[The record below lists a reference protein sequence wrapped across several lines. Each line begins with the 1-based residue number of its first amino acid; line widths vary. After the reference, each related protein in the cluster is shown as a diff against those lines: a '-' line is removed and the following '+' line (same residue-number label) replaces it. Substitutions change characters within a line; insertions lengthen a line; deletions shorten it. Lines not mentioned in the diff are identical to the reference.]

1 MRLMRAVLAGA
12 VVLWT
17 AVVLSAQ
24 HSYSTAEV
32 AEGGRLFQANC
43 ARCHGPDGDQVP
55 GVNLARG
62 QFRRAAT
69 DDDLA
74 RIVMMGI
81 PGTAMPPGNFSE
93 FDAGRI
99 VAYLRSMATVADAP
113 ASGPGDPAR
122 GKAIVDGRGQCRRCH
137 RVDGTGSQLGPDLNA
152 VAPFRRRAELER
164 SLVDPGAEVLDD
176 NRFARVVLRTGE
188 TINGRLLNQ
197 DTFSIQLFDAKER
210 LLSYLKSDL
219 REFAVLKTSPMPSYR
234 DTLNAEERTDVVTY
248 LRSLKGRP

>member
-1 MRLMRAVLAGA
+1 MRLMRAVPAGA

-17 AVVLSAQ
+17 AVALSGQ

-43 ARCHGPDGDQVP
+43 ARCHGPDGDLVP
-55 GVNLARG
+55 GVNFARG

-69 DDDLA
+69 DDELA

-99 VAYLRSMATVADAP
+99 VAYLRSMATVAAEP
-113 ASGPGDPAR
+113 ASATGDPAH

-152 VAPFRRRAELER
+152 IGPFRRRAELER

-219 REFAVLKTSPMPSYR
+219 REYAILKTSPMPSYR
-234 DTLNAEERTDVVTY
+234 DTLNAEERADVVSY
-248 LRSLKGRP
+248 LRSLKGKP